1 MARDVVYRS
10 RALHAGR
17 FIGSVVYS
25 KSVVRHTAQGL
36 RTGAEL
42 NLIIDRY
49 LLREILFTW
58 LAVTVV
64 LLVIL
69 ISNRLVGFLADAAA
83 GRIAGG
89 VIFTLLGLKA
99 VSALVMLLPLSL
111 FLAISFSLGRL
122 HKDSEMAALSACG
135 AGPARLYRPLFMVAV
150 PLALGLGWLSFLGAP
165 WAADVGYQL
174 RDKAM
179 KTAEL
184 SSLAAGR
191 FKEVDKGARVF
202 FIERLSE
209 DRSHIE
215 NVFVQM
221 RRADRLQLQSASS
234 ARQYIDPDSGEQVV
248 VMDNGYLYEGLPGRA
263 DFRIVHFARQTLRL
277 PAEDGRDAPRKRDAS
292 PTLALLE
299 STDRG
304 DIAELHWRLA
314 APVSMLVLTLL
325 ALPLSYAAPRE
336 GRYGRLLAAILV
348 YIIYANLL
356 GTANVWLDRGSLPVT
371 WGMWWVHGLLL
382 MLALV
387 LLARRLRLPG
397 ARRKANAAAVTA

>member
-1 MARDVVYRS
+1 M
-10 RALHAGR
+10 
-17 FIGSVVYS
+17 
-25 KSVVRHTAQGL
+25 
-36 RTGAEL
+36 

-69 ISNRLVGFLADAAA
+69 ISNRLAGYLADAAA
-83 GRIAGG
+83 GRIDGG

-111 FLAISFSLGRL
+111 YLAMAFTLGRL
-122 HKDSEMAALSACG
+122 HKDSEMAALAACG
-135 AGPARLYRPLFMVAV
+135 AGPARLYRPLFLVAV
-150 PLALGLGWLSFLGAP
+150 PMALGLSWLSFQGAP
-165 WAADVGYQL
+165 WAADLGYQM

-184 SSLAAGR
+184 SSLTAGR
-191 FKEVDKGARVF
+191 FKEVDQGARVF
-202 FIERLSE
+202 FIERLSD
-209 DRSHIE
+209 DRTKIE

-221 RRADRLQLQSASS
+221 RSPDRLQLQSASS
-234 ARQYIDPDSGEQVV
+234 AQQYIDPDSGEQVV
-248 VMDNGYLYEGLPGRA
+248 VMNNGYLYEGLPGRA

-277 PAEDGRDAPRKRDAS
+277 PAEDSSDAPRKRDAAPS
-292 PTLALLE
+292 LALLD
-299 STDRG
+299 SDDRR
-304 DIAELHWRLA
+304 DKAELHWRLA
-314 APVSMLVLTLL
+314 APLSMLVLTFLV
-325 ALPLSYAAPRE
+325 LPLGYASPRE
-336 GRYGRLLAAILV
+336 GRYGRLLAAVLV

-356 GTANVWLDRGSLPVT
+356 GTANVWLDRGSLPAV

-382 MLALV
+382 LLALA

-397 ARRKANAAAVTA
+397 SRRTTRATAAVTA

>member
-1 MARDVVYRS
+1 M
-10 RALHAGR
+10 
-17 FIGSVVYS
+17 
-25 KSVVRHTAQGL
+25 
-36 RTGAEL
+36 
-42 NLIIDRY
+42 IIDRY

-69 ISNRLVGFLADAAA
+69 ISNRLVGYLADAAA

-111 FLAISFSLGRL
+111 YLAMAFTLGRL
-122 HKDSEMAALSACG
+122 HKDSEMAALAACG

-150 PLALGLGWLSFLGAP
+150 PMALGLSWLSFQGAP
-165 WAADVGYQL
+165 WAADLSYQL

-184 SSLAAGR
+184 SSLTAGR
-191 FKEVDKGARVF
+191 FKEVDQGARVF

-209 DRSHIE
+209 DRTLIE

-234 ARQYIDPDSGEQVV
+234 AHQYIDPVSGEQVV
-248 VMDNGYLYEGLPGRA
+248 VMDNGYLYEGLPGKA

-277 PAEDGRDAPRKRDAS
+277 PAEDGSNAPRKRDATPS
-292 PTLALLE
+292 LALLD
-299 STDRG
+299 SADRR
-304 DIAELHWRLA
+304 DKAELHWRLA

-325 ALPLSYAAPRE
+325 VLPLGYATPRE
-336 GRYGRLLAAILV
+336 GRYGRLLAAVLV

-356 GTANVWLDRGSLPVT
+356 GTANVWLERGSLPEV
-371 WGMWWVHGLLL
+371 WGMWWVHALLL
-382 MLALV
+382 LLALG
-387 LLARRLRLPG
+387 LLARRLRLPASRRT
-397 ARRKANAAAVTA
+397 ARAISVTA